1 MKPQQ
6 TEPSPEA
13 RKLIP
18 FTPAVLFVLL
28 SLASEAKHGYAVMQE
43 VEQLSDG
50 EVRMG
55 PATLYTTI
63 QRLSDLDLVS
73 EVEPPAKEDDS
84 RRRYYEISPQG
95 RTLLNLELERIKT
108 LLRRANTLL
117 GVKQVGE
124 SR

>member
-1 MKPQQ
+1 MGP
-6 TEPSPEA
+6 ELSPEA

-18 FTPAVLFVLL
+18 LTPAVFFVLL

-63 QRLSDLDLVS
+63 QRLGDLNLIS
-73 EVEPPAKEDDS
+73 EVTPPGDEEDS
-84 RRRYYEISPQG
+84 RRRYYEISLQG
-95 RTLLNLELERIKT
+95 RTLLDLELARMKS
-108 LLRRANTLL
+108 LVRRAHAILA
-117 GVKQVGE
+117 VRPEGE
-124 SR
+124 R

>member
-1 MKPQQ
+1 MNPAAAL
-6 TEPSPEA
+6 SPET

-18 FTPAVLFVLL
+18 LTPAVFFVLL

-63 QRLSDLDLVS
+63 QRLSDLSLVS
-73 EVEPPAKEDDS
+73 EVSPPGDEEAG
-84 RRRYYEISPQG
+84 RRRYYEITSQG
-95 RTLLNLELERIKT
+95 RGLLHIELARMKS
-108 LLRRANTLL
+108 LVRRAHALL
-117 GVKQVGE
+117 AVKPAGG
-124 SR
+124 R